1 MREKLDKFLEKLAV
15 NYILSPY
22 ETMPWSHYD
31 ETRGLTCSAE
41 VRMGPGGDDIEAEI
55 QFLYDDTDY
64 QEEDE
69 TDSSGAASG
78 SGDAG
83 HPAPPRAPIIHGRQ
97 QILTMR
103 AEPVANDEWSP
114 KTLTI
119 KGKDFVNDFHDWDVK
134 GCEFFSTCVQSILM
148 GEIPDVDTLI
158 GEKMVDDSWGG
169 GGRRGKVGRKSPKI
183 KPAQLLG
190 GKKM

>member
-15 NYILSPY
+15 NYVLSPY

-31 ETRGLTCSAE
+31 EAQGLTCSAE

-55 QFLYDDTDY
+55 QFLYDDTEY
-64 QEEDE
+64 QED
-69 TDSSGAASG
+69 TDTSSGSNGDG
-78 SGDAG
+78 SATI
-83 HPAPPRAPIIHGRQ
+83 PSAPIIHGRQ

-103 AEPVANDEWSP
+103 AEPVTGEEWSP
-114 KTLTI
+114 KTLHI
-119 KGKDFVNDFHDWDVK
+119 KGKNFVNEFHDWDVK
-134 GCEFFSTCVQSILM
+134 GCELFSSCVQSIMM
-148 GEIPDVDTLI
+148 GEIPDIDTLI
-158 GEKMVDDSWGG
+158 GEKMVDDSWSG